1 MVNIILMNIVIIGV
15 GYVGLVSGLAFAKT
29 DNNVQ
34 FLDVDVS
41 KIDDLKKKKAPFFEP
56 LLEEYLNDEKI
67 NQSVSFHCEY
77 DDVDWD
83 TAEII
88 MICVQTPTTLEN
100 EIDSSFL
107 NNVFKSLSDLIN
119 HQSIICIKS
128 TIHPEAIQEI
138 LNNSGL
144 NDEDIVFNPE
154 FLREGQAF
162 NDFFNP
168 DRVIIGAVNKRNAE
182 RVAELYKNLD
192 TDLIL
197 TDPISSQLIK
207 YLSNAYLPLRLSF
220 VNEASQIIKKL
231 GGNLSQTLQGIGLD
245 SRIGNNYFRPS
256 PGWGGSC
263 FPKDVTEINSII
275 KANNLTT
282 PLISNINESNKQH
295 QNWFSNY
302 LIKQIQEKN
311 LDSIC
316 LVGLAFKEDTDDTR
330 YSPTISIYKNLK
342 LHKKNVYIYDFSNTE
357 DDSFDIKQSFAEN
370 SLIVEMYPLSDENQT
385 KITKEINKLKNYDYL
400 KFWE

>member
-1 MVNIILMNIVIIGV
+1 MNIVIIGV

-34 FLDVDVS
+34 FLDLDVS

-67 NQSVSFHCEY
+67 NQSVSFHSEY

-88 MICVQTPTTLEN
+88 MVCVQTPTTIEN
-100 EIDSSFL
+100 KIDSSFL
-107 NNVFKSLSDLIN
+107 NNVFKSLSDLTN
-119 HQSIICIKS
+119 DQSIICIKS

-138 LNNSGL
+138 LDNSSLNN
-144 NDEDIVFNPE
+144 EDIVFNPE

-168 DRVIIGAVNKRNAE
+168 DRVVIGAVNKRNAE

-192 TDLIL
+192 TELIL

-231 GGNLSQTLQGIGLD
+231 GGNLSQTLLGIGLD

-302 LIKQIQEKN
+302 LIKKIQEKN

-316 LVGLAFKEDTDDTR
+316 LIGLAFKEDTDDTR
-330 YSPTISIYKNLK
+330 YSPTISIYENLK
-342 LHKKNVYIYDFSNTE
+342 LLKKNVYIYDFSNTE
-357 DDSFDIKQSFAEN
+357 DDSFDIRQSFAEN

-385 KITKEINKLKNYDYL
+385 KITKEINKLENYDYL

>member
-67 NQSVSFHCEY
+67 NQSVSFHSEY

-88 MICVQTPTTLEN
+88 MVCVQTPTTVEN

-231 GGNLSQTLQGIGLD
+231 GGNLSQTLLGIGLD

-357 DDSFDIKQSFAEN
+357 DDSFDIRQSFAEN

>member
-1 MVNIILMNIVIIGV
+1 MNIVIIGV

-34 FLDVDVS
+34 FLDLDVS

-67 NQSVSFHCEY
+67 NQSVSFHSEY

-88 MICVQTPTTLEN
+88 MVCVQTPTTIEN
-100 EIDSSFL
+100 KIDSSFL
-107 NNVFKSLSDLIN
+107 NNVFKSLSDLTN
-119 HQSIICIKS
+119 DQSIICIKS

-138 LNNSGL
+138 LDNSSLNN
-144 NDEDIVFNPE
+144 EDIVFNPE

-168 DRVIIGAVNKRNAE
+168 DRVVIGAVNKRNAE
-182 RVAELYKNLD
+182 RVAELYKNLN
-192 TDLIL
+192 TELIL

-231 GGNLSQTLQGIGLD
+231 GGNLSQTLLGIGLD

-316 LVGLAFKEDTDDTR
+316 LIGLAFKEDTDDTR
-330 YSPTISIYKNLK
+330 YSPTISIYENLK
-342 LHKKNVYIYDFSNTE
+342 LLKKNVYIYDFSNTE
-357 DDSFDIKQSFAEN
+357 DDSFDIRQSFAEN

-385 KITKEINKLKNYDYL
+385 KITKEINKLENYDYL

>member
-34 FLDVDVS
+34 FLDLDVS

-67 NQSVSFHCEY
+67 NQSVSFHSEY

-88 MICVQTPTTLEN
+88 MVCVQTPTTIEN
-100 EIDSSFL
+100 KIDSSFL
-107 NNVFKSLSDLIN
+107 NNVFKSLSDLTN
-119 HQSIICIKS
+119 DQSIICIKS

-138 LNNSGL
+138 LDNSSLNN
-144 NDEDIVFNPE
+144 EDIVFNPE

-168 DRVIIGAVNKRNAE
+168 DRVVIGAVNKRNAE

-192 TDLIL
+192 TELIL

-231 GGNLSQTLQGIGLD
+231 GGNLSQTLLGIGLD

-316 LVGLAFKEDTDDTR
+316 LIGLAFKEDTDDTR
-330 YSPTISIYKNLK
+330 YSPTISIYENLK
-342 LHKKNVYIYDFSNTE
+342 LLKKNVYIYDFSNTE
-357 DDSFDIKQSFAEN
+357 DDSFDIRQSFAEN

-385 KITKEINKLKNYDYL
+385 KITKEINKLENYDYL

>member
-1 MVNIILMNIVIIGV
+1 MNIVIIGV

-34 FLDVDVS
+34 FLDLDVS

-67 NQSVSFHCEY
+67 NQSVSFHSEY

-88 MICVQTPTTLEN
+88 MVCVQTPTTIEN

-107 NNVFKSLSDLIN
+107 NNVFKSLSDLTN
-119 HQSIICIKS
+119 DQSIICIKS

-138 LNNSGL
+138 LDNSSLNN
-144 NDEDIVFNPE
+144 EDIVFNPE

-168 DRVIIGAVNKRNAE
+168 DRVVIGALNKRNAE

-192 TDLIL
+192 TELIL

-231 GGNLSQTLQGIGLD
+231 GGNLSQTLLGIGLD
-245 SRIGNNYFRPS
+245 SRIGINYFRPS

-316 LVGLAFKEDTDDTR
+316 LIGLAFKEDTDDTR
-330 YSPTISIYKNLK
+330 YSPTISIYENLK
-342 LHKKNVYIYDFSNTE
+342 LLKKNVYIFDFSSTE
-357 DDSFDIKQSFAEN
+357 DDSFDIRQSFAEN

-385 KITKEINKLKNYDYL
+385 KITKEINKLENYDYL

>member
-1 MVNIILMNIVIIGV
+1 MNIVIIGV

-34 FLDVDVS
+34 FLDLDVS

-67 NQSVSFHCEY
+67 NQSVSFHSEY

-88 MICVQTPTTLEN
+88 MVCVQTPTTIEN

-107 NNVFKSLSDLIN
+107 NNVFKSLSDLTN
-119 HQSIICIKS
+119 DQSIICIKS

-138 LNNSGL
+138 LDNSSLNN
-144 NDEDIVFNPE
+144 EDIVFNPE

-168 DRVIIGAVNKRNAE
+168 DRVVIGAVNKRNAE

-192 TDLIL
+192 TELIL

-231 GGNLSQTLQGIGLD
+231 GGNLSQTLLGIGLD

-316 LVGLAFKEDTDDTR
+316 LIGLAFKEDTDDTR
-330 YSPTISIYKNLK
+330 YSPTISIYENLK
-342 LHKKNVYIYDFSNTE
+342 LLKKNVYIYDFSNTE
-357 DDSFDIKQSFAEN
+357 DDSFDIRQSFAEN

-385 KITKEINKLKNYDYL
+385 KITKEINKLENYDYL

>member
-67 NQSVSFHCEY
+67 NQSVSFHSEY

-88 MICVQTPTTLEN
+88 MVCVQTPTTIEN
-100 EIDSSFL
+100 KIDSSFL
-107 NNVFKSLSDLIN
+107 NNVFKSLSDLTN
-119 HQSIICIKS
+119 DQSIICIKS

-138 LNNSGL
+138 LDNSSLNN
-144 NDEDIVFNPE
+144 EDIVFNPE

-168 DRVIIGAVNKRNAE
+168 DRVVIGAVNKRNAE

-192 TDLIL
+192 TELIL

-231 GGNLSQTLQGIGLD
+231 GGNLSQTLLGVGLD

-316 LVGLAFKEDTDDTR
+316 LIGLAFKEDTDDTR
-330 YSPTISIYKNLK
+330 YSPTISIYENLK
-342 LHKKNVYIYDFSNTE
+342 LLKKNVYIYDFSNTE
-357 DDSFDIKQSFAEN
+357 DDSFDIRQSFAEN

-385 KITKEINKLKNYDYL
+385 KITKEINKLENYDYL

>member
-1 MVNIILMNIVIIGV
+1 MNIVIIGV

-29 DNNVQ
+29 GNNVQ

-67 NQSVSFHCEY
+67 NQSVSFHSEY

-88 MICVQTPTTLEN
+88 MVCVQTPTTIEN
-100 EIDSSFL
+100 KIDSSFL
-107 NNVFKSLSDLIN
+107 NNVFKSLSDLTN
-119 HQSIICIKS
+119 DQSIICIKS

-138 LNNSGL
+138 LDNSSLNN
-144 NDEDIVFNPE
+144 EDIVFNPE

-168 DRVIIGAVNKRNAE
+168 DRVVIGAVNKRNAE

-192 TDLIL
+192 TELIL

-231 GGNLSQTLQGIGLD
+231 GGNLSQILLGIGLD

-316 LVGLAFKEDTDDTR
+316 LIGLAFKEDTDDTR
-330 YSPTISIYKNLK
+330 YSPTISIYENLK
-342 LHKKNVYIYDFSNTE
+342 LLKKNVYIYDFSNTE
-357 DDSFDIKQSFAEN
+357 DDSFDIRQSFAEN

-385 KITKEINKLKNYDYL
+385 KITKEINKLENYDYL

>member
-1 MVNIILMNIVIIGV
+1 MNIVIIGV

-34 FLDVDVS
+34 FLDLDVS

-67 NQSVSFHCEY
+67 NQSVSFHSEY

-88 MICVQTPTTLEN
+88 MVCVQTPTTVEN

-107 NNVFKSLSDLIN
+107 NNVFKSLSDLTN
-119 HQSIICIKS
+119 DQSIICIKS

-138 LNNSGL
+138 LDNSSLNN
-144 NDEDIVFNPE
+144 EDIVFNPE

-168 DRVIIGAVNKRNAE
+168 DRVVIGAVNKRNAE

-192 TDLIL
+192 TELIL

-231 GGNLSQTLQGIGLD
+231 GGNLSQTLLGIGLD

-316 LVGLAFKEDTDDTR
+316 LIGLAFKEDTDDTR
-330 YSPTISIYKNLK
+330 YSPTISIYENLK
-342 LHKKNVYIYDFSNTE
+342 LLKKTVYIYDFSNTE
-357 DDSFDIKQSFAEN
+357 DDSFDIRQSFAEN
-370 SLIVEMYPLSDENQT
+370 SLIVEMYPLNDENQT
-385 KITKEINKLKNYDYL
+385 KITKEINKLENYDYL

>member
-34 FLDVDVS
+34 FLDLDVS

-67 NQSVSFHCEY
+67 NQSVSFHSEY

-88 MICVQTPTTLEN
+88 MVCVQTPTTIEN

-107 NNVFKSLSDLIN
+107 NNVFKSLSDLTN
-119 HQSIICIKS
+119 DQSIICIKS

-138 LNNSGL
+138 LDNSSLNN
-144 NDEDIVFNPE
+144 EDIVFNPE

-168 DRVIIGAVNKRNAE
+168 DRVVIGAVNKRNAE

-192 TDLIL
+192 TELIL

-231 GGNLSQTLQGIGLD
+231 GGNLSQTLLGIGLD

-316 LVGLAFKEDTDDTR
+316 LIGLAFKEDTDDTR
-330 YSPTISIYKNLK
+330 YSPTISIYENLK
-342 LHKKNVYIYDFSNTE
+342 LLKKNVYIFDFSNTE
-357 DDSFDIKQSFAEN
+357 DDSFDIRQSFAEN

-385 KITKEINKLKNYDYL
+385 KTTKEINKLENYDYL

>member
-1 MVNIILMNIVIIGV
+1 MNIVIIGV

-34 FLDVDVS
+34 FLDLDVS

-67 NQSVSFHCEY
+67 NQSVSFHSEY

-88 MICVQTPTTLEN
+88 MVCVQTPTTIEN
-100 EIDSSFL
+100 KIDSSFL
-107 NNVFKSLSDLIN
+107 NNVFKSLSDLTN
-119 HQSIICIKS
+119 DQSIICIKS

-138 LNNSGL
+138 LDNSSLNN
-144 NDEDIVFNPE
+144 EDIVFNPE

-168 DRVIIGAVNKRNAE
+168 DRVVIGAVNKRNAE
-182 RVAELYKNLD
+182 RVAELYKNLN
-192 TDLIL
+192 TELIL

-231 GGNLSQTLQGIGLD
+231 GGNLSQTLLGIGLD

-316 LVGLAFKEDTDDTR
+316 LIGLAFKEDTDDTR
-330 YSPTISIYKNLK
+330 YSPTISIYENLK
-342 LHKKNVYIYDFSNTE
+342 LLKKNVYIFDFSNTE
-357 DDSFDIKQSFAEN
+357 DDSFDIRQSFAEN

-385 KITKEINKLKNYDYL
+385 KITKEINKLENYDYL

>member
-1 MVNIILMNIVIIGV
+1 MNIVIIGV

-67 NQSVSFHCEY
+67 NQSVSFHSEY

-88 MICVQTPTTLEN
+88 MVCVQTPTTIEN

-138 LNNSGL
+138 LDNSSLNN
-144 NDEDIVFNPE
+144 EDIVFNPE

-168 DRVIIGAVNKRNAE
+168 DRVVIGAVNKRNAE

-192 TDLIL
+192 TELIL

-231 GGNLSQTLQGIGLD
+231 GGNLSQTLLGVGLD

-316 LVGLAFKEDTDDTR
+316 LIGLAFKEDTDDTR
-330 YSPTISIYKNLK
+330 YSPTISIYENLK
-342 LHKKNVYIYDFSNTE
+342 LLKKNVYIFDFSNTE
-357 DDSFDIKQSFAEN
+357 DDSFDIRQSFAEN

-385 KITKEINKLKNYDYL
+385 KITKEINKLENYDYL

>member
-1 MVNIILMNIVIIGV
+1 MINIILMNIVIIGV
-15 GYVGLVSGLAFAKT
+15 GYVGLVTGLGLAKIG
-29 DNNVQ
+29 NKVQ
-34 FLDVDVS
+34 FLDVDIS

-67 NQSVSFHCEY
+67 NHSVSFHAKYEN
-77 DDVDWD
+77 VDWD

-88 MICVQTPTTLEN
+88 MVCVQTPSSIDN

-107 NNVFKSLSDLIN
+107 NNVFKSLSDLIKD
-119 HQSIICIKS
+119 QSIICIKS

-144 NDEDIVFNPE
+144 NEEDIVFNPE

-231 GGNLSQTLQGIGLD
+231 GGDLSQTLLGIGLD

-311 LDSIC
+311 LDLIC
-316 LVGLAFKEDTDDTR
+316 LIGLAFKEDTDDTR
-330 YSPTISIYKNLK
+330 YSPTISIYENLK
-342 LHKKNVYIYDFSNTE
+342 LLKKNVYIYDFSNTE
-357 DDSFDIKQSFAEN
+357 DDSFDIRQSFAEN

-385 KITKEINKLKNYDYL
+385 KITKEINKLENYDYL

>member
-34 FLDVDVS
+34 FLDLDVS

-67 NQSVSFHCEY
+67 NQSVSFHSEY

-88 MICVQTPTTLEN
+88 MVCVQTPTTIEN

-107 NNVFKSLSDLIN
+107 NNVFKSLSDLTN
-119 HQSIICIKS
+119 DQSIICIKS

-138 LNNSGL
+138 LDNSSLNN
-144 NDEDIVFNPE
+144 EDIVFNPE

-168 DRVIIGAVNKRNAE
+168 DRVVIGAVNKRNAE

-192 TDLIL
+192 TELIL

-231 GGNLSQTLQGIGLD
+231 GGNLSQTLLGIGLD

-316 LVGLAFKEDTDDTR
+316 LIGLAFKEDTDDTR
-330 YSPTISIYKNLK
+330 YSPTISIYENLK
-342 LHKKNVYIYDFSNTE
+342 LLKKNVYIYDFSNTE
-357 DDSFDIKQSFAEN
+357 DDSFDIRQSFAEN

-385 KITKEINKLKNYDYL
+385 KITKEINKLENYDYL

>member
-15 GYVGLVSGLAFAKT
+15 GYVGLVSGLAFAKI

-34 FLDVDVS
+34 FLDLDVS

-67 NQSVSFHCEY
+67 NQSVSFHSEY

-88 MICVQTPTTLEN
+88 MVCVQTPTTIEN

-107 NNVFKSLSDLIN
+107 NNVFKSLSDLTN
-119 HQSIICIKS
+119 DQSIICIKS

-138 LNNSGL
+138 LDNSSVNN
-144 NDEDIVFNPE
+144 EDIVFNPE

-168 DRVIIGAVNKRNAE
+168 DRVVIGAVNKRNAE

-192 TDLIL
+192 TELIL

-231 GGNLSQTLQGIGLD
+231 GGNLSQTLLGIGLD

-282 PLISNINESNKQH
+282 PLISSINESNKQH

-316 LVGLAFKEDTDDTR
+316 LIGLAFKEDTDDTR
-330 YSPTISIYKNLK
+330 YSPTISIYENLK
-342 LHKKNVYIYDFSNTE
+342 LLKKNVYIFDFSNTE
-357 DDSFDIKQSFAEN
+357 EDSFDIRQSFVEN
-370 SLIVEMYPLSDENQT
+370 SLLVEMYPLSDENQT
-385 KITKEINKLKNYDYL
+385 KITKEINKLENYDYL

>member
-1 MVNIILMNIVIIGV
+1 MNIVIIGV

-67 NQSVSFHCEY
+67 NQSVSFHSKY

-88 MICVQTPTTLEN
+88 MVCVQTPTTLEN

-138 LNNSGL
+138 LDNSSLNN
-144 NDEDIVFNPE
+144 EDIVFNPE

-231 GGNLSQTLQGIGLD
+231 GGNLSQTLLGIGLD

-330 YSPTISIYKNLK
+330 YSPTISIYENLK

-357 DDSFDIKQSFAEN
+357 DDSFDIRQSFADN

-385 KITKEINKLKNYDYL
+385 KITKEINKLENYDYL

>member
-1 MVNIILMNIVIIGV
+1 MNIVIIGV

-34 FLDVDVS
+34 FLDLDVS

-67 NQSVSFHCEY
+67 NQSVSFHSEY

-88 MICVQTPTTLEN
+88 MVCVQTPTTIEN

-107 NNVFKSLSDLIN
+107 NNVFKSLSDLTN
-119 HQSIICIKS
+119 DQSIICIKS

-138 LNNSGL
+138 LDNSSFNN
-144 NDEDIVFNPE
+144 EDIVFNPE

-168 DRVIIGAVNKRNAE
+168 DRVVIGAVNKRNAE
-182 RVAELYKNLD
+182 RVAKLYKNLD
-192 TDLIL
+192 TELIL

-231 GGNLSQTLQGIGLD
+231 GGNLSQTLLGIGLD
-245 SRIGNNYFRPS
+245 SRIGINYFRPS

-316 LVGLAFKEDTDDTR
+316 LIGLAFKEDTDDTR
-330 YSPTISIYKNLK
+330 YSPTISIYENLK
-342 LHKKNVYIYDFSNTE
+342 LLKKNVYIFDFSNTE
-357 DDSFDIKQSFAEN
+357 DDSFDIRQSFAEN
-370 SLIVEMYPLSDENQT
+370 SLIVEMYPLSEENQT
-385 KITKEINKLKNYDYL
+385 KITKEINKLENYDYL

>member
-1 MVNIILMNIVIIGV
+1 MNIVIIGV

-34 FLDVDVS
+34 FLDLDVS

-67 NQSVSFHCEY
+67 NQSVSFHSEY

-88 MICVQTPTTLEN
+88 MVCVQTPTTIEN
-100 EIDSSFL
+100 KIDSSFL
-107 NNVFKSLSDLIN
+107 NNVFKSLSDLTN
-119 HQSIICIKS
+119 DQSIICIKS

-138 LNNSGL
+138 LDNSSFNN
-144 NDEDIVFNPE
+144 EDIVFNPE

-231 GGNLSQTLQGIGLD
+231 GGNLSQTLLGIGLD

-316 LVGLAFKEDTDDTR
+316 LIGLAFKEDTDDTR
-330 YSPTISIYKNLK
+330 YSPTISIYENLK
-342 LHKKNVYIYDFSNTE
+342 LLKKNVYIYDFSNTE
-357 DDSFDIKQSFAEN
+357 DDSFDIRQSFAEN

-385 KITKEINKLKNYDYL
+385 KITKEINKLENYDYL

>member
-1 MVNIILMNIVIIGV
+1 MNIVIIGV

-67 NQSVSFHCEY
+67 NQSVSFHSEY

-88 MICVQTPTTLEN
+88 MVCVQTPTTLEN

-107 NNVFKSLSDLIN
+107 NNVFKSLSDLTN
-119 HQSIICIKS
+119 DQSIICIKS

-138 LNNSGL
+138 LDNSSLNN
-144 NDEDIVFNPE
+144 EDIVFNPE

-168 DRVIIGAVNKRNAE
+168 DRVVIGAVNKRNAE

-192 TDLIL
+192 TELIL

-231 GGNLSQTLQGIGLD
+231 GGNLSQTLLGIGLD

-330 YSPTISIYKNLK
+330 YSPTISIYENLK
-342 LHKKNVYIYDFSNTE
+342 LLKKNVYIFDFSNTE
-357 DDSFDIKQSFAEN
+357 DDSFDIRQSFAEN

-385 KITKEINKLKNYDYL
+385 KITKEINKLENYDYL

>member
-1 MVNIILMNIVIIGV
+1 MNIVIIGV

-34 FLDVDVS
+34 FLDLDVS

-67 NQSVSFHCEY
+67 NQSVSFHSEY

-88 MICVQTPTTLEN
+88 MVCVQTPTTIEN
-100 EIDSSFL
+100 KIDSSFL
-107 NNVFKSLSDLIN
+107 NNVFKSLSDLTN
-119 HQSIICIKS
+119 DQSIICIKS

-138 LNNSGL
+138 LDNSSLNN
-144 NDEDIVFNPE
+144 EDIVFNPE

-168 DRVIIGAVNKRNAE
+168 DRVVIGAVNKRNAE

-192 TDLIL
+192 TELIL

-231 GGNLSQTLQGIGLD
+231 GGNLSQTLLGIGLD

-316 LVGLAFKEDTDDTR
+316 LIGLAFKEDTDDTR
-330 YSPTISIYKNLK
+330 YSPTISIYENLK
-342 LHKKNVYIYDFSNTE
+342 LLKKNVYIFDFSNTE
-357 DDSFDIKQSFAEN
+357 DDSFDIRQSFAEN

-385 KITKEINKLKNYDYL
+385 KITKEINKLENYDYL

>member
-1 MVNIILMNIVIIGV
+1 MNIVIIGV

-67 NQSVSFHCEY
+67 NQSVSFHSEY
-77 DDVDWD
+77 DHVDWD

-88 MICVQTPTTLEN
+88 MVCVQTPTTVEN

-316 LVGLAFKEDTDDTR
+316 LVGLSFKENTDDTR

-357 DDSFDIKQSFAEN
+357 DDSFDIRQSFAEN

>member
-1 MVNIILMNIVIIGV
+1 MNIVIIGV

-34 FLDVDVS
+34 FLDLDVS

-67 NQSVSFHCEY
+67 NQSVSFHSEY

-88 MICVQTPTTLEN
+88 MVCVQTPTTIEN

-107 NNVFKSLSDLIN
+107 NNVFKSLSDLTN
-119 HQSIICIKS
+119 DQSIICIKS

-138 LNNSGL
+138 LDNSSLNN
-144 NDEDIVFNPE
+144 EDIVFNPE

-168 DRVIIGAVNKRNAE
+168 DRVVIGAVNKRNAE

-192 TDLIL
+192 TELIL

-231 GGNLSQTLQGIGLD
+231 GGNLSQTLLGIGLD

-316 LVGLAFKEDTDDTR
+316 LIGLAFKEDTDDTR
-330 YSPTISIYKNLK
+330 YSPTISIYENLK
-342 LHKKNVYIYDFSNTE
+342 LLKKNVYIYDFSNTE
-357 DDSFDIKQSFAEN
+357 DDFFDTRQSFAEN

-385 KITKEINKLKNYDYL
+385 KITKEINKLENYDYL

>member
-34 FLDVDVS
+34 FLDLDVS

-67 NQSVSFHCEY
+67 NQSVSFHSEY

-88 MICVQTPTTLEN
+88 MVCVQTPTTIEN
-100 EIDSSFL
+100 KIDSSFL
-107 NNVFKSLSDLIN
+107 NNVFKSLSDLTN
-119 HQSIICIKS
+119 DQSIICIKS

-138 LNNSGL
+138 LDNSSLNN
-144 NDEDIVFNPE
+144 EDIVFNPE

-168 DRVIIGAVNKRNAE
+168 DRVVIGAVNKRNAE
-182 RVAELYKNLD
+182 RVAELYKNLN
-192 TDLIL
+192 TELIL

-231 GGNLSQTLQGIGLD
+231 GGNLSQTLLGIGLD
-245 SRIGNNYFRPS
+245 SRIGYNYFRPS

-316 LVGLAFKEDTDDTR
+316 LIGLAFKEDTDDTR
-330 YSPTISIYKNLK
+330 YSPTISIYENLK
-342 LHKKNVYIYDFSNTE
+342 LLKKNVYIYDFSNTE
-357 DDSFDIKQSFAEN
+357 DDSFDIRQSFAEN

-385 KITKEINKLKNYDYL
+385 KITKEINKLENYDYL

>member
-34 FLDVDVS
+34 SLDLDVS

-67 NQSVSFHCEY
+67 NQSVSFHSEY

-88 MICVQTPTTLEN
+88 MVCVQTPTTIEN
-100 EIDSSFL
+100 ELDSSFL
-107 NNVFKSLSDLIN
+107 NNVFKSLSDLTN
-119 HQSIICIKS
+119 DQSIICIKS

-138 LNNSGL
+138 LDNSNLNN
-144 NDEDIVFNPE
+144 DDIVFNPE

-168 DRVIIGAVNKRNAE
+168 DRVVIGAVNKRNAE

-192 TDLIL
+192 TELIL

-231 GGNLSQTLQGIGLD
+231 GGNLSQTLLGIGLD

-316 LVGLAFKEDTDDTR
+316 LIGLAFKEDTDDTR
-330 YSPTISIYKNLK
+330 YSPTISIYENLK
-342 LHKKNVYIYDFSNTE
+342 LLKKNVYIFDFSNTE
-357 DDSFDIKQSFAEN
+357 DDSFDIRQSFAEN

-385 KITKEINKLKNYDYL
+385 KITKEINKLENYDYL

>member
-67 NQSVSFHCEY
+67 NQSVSFHSEY

-88 MICVQTPTTLEN
+88 MVCVQTPTTVEN

-357 DDSFDIKQSFAEN
+357 DDSFDIRQSFAEN

>member
-1 MVNIILMNIVIIGV
+1 MNIVIIGV

-34 FLDVDVS
+34 FLDLDVS

-67 NQSVSFHCEY
+67 NQSVSFHSEY

-88 MICVQTPTTLEN
+88 MVCVQTPTTIEN
-100 EIDSSFL
+100 KIDSSFL
-107 NNVFKSLSDLIN
+107 NNVFKSLSDLTN
-119 HQSIICIKS
+119 DQSIICIKS

-138 LNNSGL
+138 LDNSSLNN
-144 NDEDIVFNPE
+144 EDIVFNPE

-168 DRVIIGAVNKRNAE
+168 DRVVIGAVNKRNAE
-182 RVAELYKNLD
+182 RVAELYKNLN
-192 TDLIL
+192 TELIL

-231 GGNLSQTLQGIGLD
+231 GGNLSQTLLGIGLD

-302 LIKQIQEKN
+302 LIKKIQEKN

-316 LVGLAFKEDTDDTR
+316 LIGLAFKEDTDDTR
-330 YSPTISIYKNLK
+330 YSPTISIYENLK
-342 LHKKNVYIYDFSNTE
+342 LLKKNVYIYDFSNTE
-357 DDSFDIKQSFAEN
+357 DDSFDIRQSFAEN

-385 KITKEINKLKNYDYL
+385 KITKEINKLENYDYL

>member
-83 TAEII
+83 AAEII
-88 MICVQTPTTLEN
+88 MVCVQTPTTVEN

>member
-34 FLDVDVS
+34 FLDLDVS

-67 NQSVSFHCEY
+67 NQSVSFHSEY

-88 MICVQTPTTLEN
+88 MVCVQTPTTIEN

-107 NNVFKSLSDLIN
+107 NNVFKSLSDLTN
-119 HQSIICIKS
+119 DQSIICIKS

-138 LNNSGL
+138 LDNSSLNN
-144 NDEDIVFNPE
+144 EDIVFNPE

-168 DRVIIGAVNKRNAE
+168 DRVVIGAVNKRNAE
-182 RVAELYKNLD
+182 RVAELYKNLN
-192 TDLIL
+192 TELIL

-231 GGNLSQTLQGIGLD
+231 GGNLSQTLLGIGLD

-316 LVGLAFKEDTDDTR
+316 LIGLAFKEDTDDTR
-330 YSPTISIYKNLK
+330 YSPTISIYENLK
-342 LHKKNVYIYDFSNTE
+342 LLKKNVYIYDFSNTE
-357 DDSFDIKQSFAEN
+357 DDSFDIRQSFAEN

-385 KITKEINKLKNYDYL
+385 KITKEINKLENYDYL

>member
-1 MVNIILMNIVIIGV
+1 MNIVIIGV

-34 FLDVDVS
+34 FLDLDVS

-67 NQSVSFHCEY
+67 NQSVSFHSEY

-88 MICVQTPTTLEN
+88 MVCVQTPTTIEN
-100 EIDSSFL
+100 KIDSSFL
-107 NNVFKSLSDLIN
+107 NNVFKSLSDLTN
-119 HQSIICIKS
+119 DQSIICIKS

-138 LNNSGL
+138 LDNSSLNN
-144 NDEDIVFNPE
+144 EDIVFNPE

-168 DRVIIGAVNKRNAE
+168 DRVVIGAVNKRNAE

-192 TDLIL
+192 TELIL

-231 GGNLSQTLQGIGLD
+231 GGNLSQTLLGIGLD

-330 YSPTISIYKNLK
+330 YSPTISIYENLK

-357 DDSFDIKQSFAEN
+357 DDSFDIRQSFAEN

-385 KITKEINKLKNYDYL
+385 KITKEINKLENYDYL

>member
-1 MVNIILMNIVIIGV
+1 MNIVIIGV

-67 NQSVSFHCEY
+67 NQSVSFHSEY

-88 MICVQTPTTLEN
+88 MVCVQTPTTLEN

-107 NNVFKSLSDLIN
+107 NNVFESLSDLIN

-231 GGNLSQTLQGIGLD
+231 GGNLSQTLLGIGLD

-357 DDSFDIKQSFAEN
+357 DDSFDIRQSFAEN

>member
-34 FLDVDVS
+34 FLDLDVS

-67 NQSVSFHCEY
+67 NQSVSFHSEY

-88 MICVQTPTTLEN
+88 MVCVQTPTTIEN

-107 NNVFKSLSDLIN
+107 NNVFKSLSDLTN
-119 HQSIICIKS
+119 DQSIICIKS

-138 LNNSGL
+138 LDNSSFNN
-144 NDEDIVFNPE
+144 EDIVFNPE

-168 DRVIIGAVNKRNAE
+168 DRVVIGAVNKRNAE

-192 TDLIL
+192 TELIL

-231 GGNLSQTLQGIGLD
+231 GGNLSQTLLGIGLD

-316 LVGLAFKEDTDDTR
+316 LIGLAFKEDTDDTR
-330 YSPTISIYKNLK
+330 YSPTISIYENLK
-342 LHKKNVYIYDFSNTE
+342 LLKKNVYIFDFSNTE
-357 DDSFDIKQSFAEN
+357 DDSFDIRQSFAEN

-385 KITKEINKLKNYDYL
+385 KITKEINKLENYDYL

>member
-67 NQSVSFHCEY
+67 NQSVSFHSEY

-88 MICVQTPTTLEN
+88 MVCVQTPTTVEN

-182 RVAELYKNLD
+182 KVAELYKNLD

>member
-34 FLDVDVS
+34 FLDLDVS

-67 NQSVSFHCEY
+67 NQSVSFHSEY

-88 MICVQTPTTLEN
+88 MVCVQTPTTIEN
-100 EIDSSFL
+100 KIDSSFL
-107 NNVFKSLSDLIN
+107 NNVFKSLSDLTN
-119 HQSIICIKS
+119 DQSIICIKS

-138 LNNSGL
+138 LDNSSLNN
-144 NDEDIVFNPE
+144 EDIVFNPE

-168 DRVIIGAVNKRNAE
+168 DRVVIGAVNKRNAE

-192 TDLIL
+192 TELIL

-231 GGNLSQTLQGIGLD
+231 GGNLSQTLLGIGLD

-316 LVGLAFKEDTDDTR
+316 LIGLAFKEDTDDTR
-330 YSPTISIYKNLK
+330 YSPTISIYENLK
-342 LHKKNVYIYDFSNTE
+342 LLKKNVYIFDFSNTE
-357 DDSFDIKQSFAEN
+357 DDSFDIRQSFAEN

-385 KITKEINKLKNYDYL
+385 KITKEINKLENYDYL

>member
-67 NQSVSFHCEY
+67 NQSVSFHSEY

-88 MICVQTPTTLEN
+88 MVCVQTPTTVEN

-182 RVAELYKNLD
+182 RVAELYENLD
-192 TDLIL
+192 TDLII

-316 LVGLAFKEDTDDTR
+316 LVGLSFKENTDDTR

-357 DDSFDIKQSFAEN
+357 DDSFDIRQSFAEN

>member
-1 MVNIILMNIVIIGV
+1 MNIVIIGV

-67 NQSVSFHCEY
+67 NQSVSFHSEY

-88 MICVQTPTTLEN
+88 MVCVQTPTTLEN

-231 GGNLSQTLQGIGLD
+231 GGNLSQTLLGIGLD
-245 SRIGNNYFRPS
+245 SRIGSNYFRPS

-330 YSPTISIYKNLK
+330 YSPTISIYENLK

-357 DDSFDIKQSFAEN
+357 DDSFDIRQSFAEN

-385 KITKEINKLKNYDYL
+385 KITKEINKLENYDYL